1 MKDSTTFSLKDLL
14 NAYHEKCRELDHIRK
29 IKDLL
34 TDQNEK
40 LQKQNDILI
49 DNTLDSLHYETQII
63 DLKDENEKLKEDL
76 RELSKNR
83 NVHLNRKLKLYEER
97 IELNLIIDDLKAE
110 CSELRQDL
118 EKEKSI
124 TLTAQ
129 AYRDALKYP
138 SVDSNRFEPAYT
150 GSYHI
155 KWDDYKTGG

>member
-1 MKDSTTFSLKDLL
+1 MNLLSEKEMKTEFSLNDLL
-14 NAYHEKCRELDHIRK
+14 DAYHVKCKELEHIRK

-34 TDQNEK
+34 VNQNEK
-40 LQKQNDILI
+40 LQKQNEMLI

-63 DLKDENEKLKEDL
+63 DLKEEL
-76 RELSKNR
+76 RESD
-83 NVHLNRKLKLYEER
+83 
-97 IELNLIIDDLKAE
+97 LIIQDLQSE

-150 GSYHI
+150 GSYHVR
-155 KWDDYKTGG
+155 WDDYKTGG

>member
-1 MKDSTTFSLKDLL
+1 MKTEFSLNDLL
-14 NAYHEKCRELDHIRK
+14 DAYHVKCKELEHIRK

-34 TDQNEK
+34 VNQNEK
-40 LQKQNDILI
+40 LQKQNEMLI

-63 DLKDENEKLKEDL
+63 DLKEEL
-76 RELSKNR
+76 RESD
-83 NVHLNRKLKLYEER
+83 
-97 IELNLIIDDLKAE
+97 LIIQDLQSE

-150 GSYHI
+150 GSYHVR
-155 KWDDYKTGG
+155 WDDYKTGG

>member
-1 MKDSTTFSLKDLL
+1 MKDATTFSLKDLL
-14 NAYHEKCRELDHIRK
+14 NAYHEKCRELDHVRK

-49 DNTLDSLHYETQII
+49 DNTLDSLHYETQIT
-63 DLKDENEKLKEDL
+63 DL
-76 RELSKNR
+76 RE
-83 NVHLNRKLKLYEER
+83 
-97 IELNLIIDDLKAE
+97 ELRESDLVIQDLQAE
-110 CSELRQDL
+110 CAELRQDL
-118 EKEKSI
+118 DREKSI

-150 GSYHI
+150 GSYHVS
-155 KWDDYKTGG
+155 WDDYKTGG